1 MRGGGGRGR
10 AGPGEPRPGRAEAS
24 PCAGPAAQPLR
35 GAGRASIPTPG
46 RRPRGAEGAAP
57 ARTREPVGEVDGAVL
72 GSPPF
77 PGPWDRAALRMRA
90 GLD

>member
-1 MRGGGGRGR
+1 MGAAGAGGR
-10 AGPGEPRPGRAEAS
+10 APGNPGQA
-24 PCAGPAAQPLR
+24 
-35 GAGRASIPTPG
+35 G
-46 RRPRGAEGAAP
+46 RRPHPAPARLRSRCGGLGAPPFPPRAAGRGGQRGAAP